1 MKVSII
7 GTGIYATAIA
17 LSISR
22 NNHNITMW
30 SENAELVKH
39 FQKNT
44 WFSIYKANRKS
55 WP

>member
-30 SENAELVKH
+30 SENA
-39 FQKNT
+39 
-44 WFSIYKANRKS
+44 
-55 WP
+55 